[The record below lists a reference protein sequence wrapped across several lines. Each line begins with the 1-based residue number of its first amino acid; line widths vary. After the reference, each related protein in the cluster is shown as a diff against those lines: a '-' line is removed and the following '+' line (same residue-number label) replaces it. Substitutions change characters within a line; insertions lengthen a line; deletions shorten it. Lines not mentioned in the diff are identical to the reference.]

1 MDLID
6 CLIGGSIIGL
16 IIGIIILINSKKVK
30 KSNDLFIINA

>member
-16 IIGIIILINSKKVK
+16 IIGIIILINSKKSQKVK
-30 KSNDLFIINA
+30 RSIY